1 MKGLPKAPLYIID
14 AKFCIDRVSFVITMH
29 DILKRDIS
37 KGTLGLFMW
46 YWMTKKNVDILF
58 KHDKWSDNIKKWL
71 VDYE

>member
-37 KGTLGLFMW
+37 KGTLGLFM
-46 YWMTKKNVDILF
+46 
-58 KHDKWSDNIKKWL
+58 
-71 VDYE
+71 